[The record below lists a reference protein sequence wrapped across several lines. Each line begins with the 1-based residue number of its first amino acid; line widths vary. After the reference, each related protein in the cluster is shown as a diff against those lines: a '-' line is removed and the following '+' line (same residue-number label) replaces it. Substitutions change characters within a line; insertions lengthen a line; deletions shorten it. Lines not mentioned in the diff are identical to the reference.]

1 MARRGERGQLLRR
14 TVLIA
19 VASAVMGMPLP
30 AQSNPDTAPP
40 QESAAKPAES
50 APQQPAAGG
59 QKQDPVAPVP
69 QPQPAIILPPEE
81 TREAQIEAQTKEL
94 YRLSAELRAEV
105 AKTYKDTLSLSVLKK
120 AEQIEKLAKSLR
132 ALMTAEAADAKHK
145 NP

>member
-1 MARRGERGQLLRR
+1 MVRRGGHGQLLRR
-14 TVLIA
+14 TLLIA
-19 VASAVMGMPLP
+19 VATAVIGVPAI

-40 QESAAKPAES
+40 QEPAAKPAES
-50 APQQPAAGG
+50 ALQQPAAGD
-59 QKQDPVAPVP
+59 QKPELVPPVP
-69 QPQPAIILPPEE
+69 QPQPAIVLLPEE

-105 AKTYKDTLSLSVLKK
+105 AKTYKDTLSLTVLKK
-120 AEQIEKLAKSLR
+120 AEQIEKLAKNLR